1 MSARFLLQQ
10 YLEKRRIQRR
20 IFRNMPSNLNDK
32 HSRDTRLLNAM
43 PVIALVL
50 VGVFYGCHWAYHAT
64 RDGVVLQMTQELK
77 R

>member
-1 MSARFLLQQ
+1 MSARFAFQQ

-32 HSRDTRLLNAM
+32 DSRDTRLLNAM

-50 VGVFYGCHWAYHAT
+50 VGVFYGCDWAYNVS
-64 RDGVVLQMTQELK
+64 RDGVPLRMTQEIK